1 MPKSS
6 KYHRHGE
13 SDKPQKC
20 WTCHV
25 YMDHLYVCVS
35 AKHPFCLMFNSS
47 GHGMDSKC
55 PFTDLMYSLHS
66 ESKRNVNSS
75 NTIYLCYT
83 TNSQIVA
90 WLYLNHNSITQIGQ
104 SMLPASIAREWR
116 ISHLPPLQDQ
126 DR

>member
-90 WLYLNHNSITQIGQ
+90 WLYLNHNSITDR
-104 SMLPASIAREWR
+104 SEHASSIHCKRMENIPFTSTAG
-116 ISHLPPLQDQ
+116 SG
-126 DR
+126 